1 MLIGAILV
9 CAGLVANSLTFLPL
23 TPYLVI
29 VVIGFVLFGVGL
41 GFFAT
46 PATDAAISSVPESQV
61 RMASG
66 IFKMGSS
73 LGNSIGITVAATVTT
88 LAAGFAESNGTGSS
102 ILAAWA
108 AGDAVNALR
117 MGTMVGLW
125 AVAVIG
131 LIALLAIVVTVPSHH
146 ARKDPQHARKE
157 PHDTRKDVEK

>member
-1 MLIGAILV
+1 M
-9 CAGLVANSLTFLPL
+9 
-23 TPYLVI
+23 I

-61 RMASG
+61 GMASG

-88 LAAGFAESNGTGSS
+88 LAAGFAESNSTGSS
-102 ILAAWA
+102 ILTAWT

-117 MGTMVGLW
+117 TGTMVGLW
-125 AVAVIG
+125 AVTVIG
-131 LIALLAIVVTVPSHH
+131 LIALLAIVMTVPSHH
-146 ARKDPQHARKE
+146 ARKEPDDALKDPPHARKE
-157 PHDTRKDVEK
+157 PRDARKDVEK